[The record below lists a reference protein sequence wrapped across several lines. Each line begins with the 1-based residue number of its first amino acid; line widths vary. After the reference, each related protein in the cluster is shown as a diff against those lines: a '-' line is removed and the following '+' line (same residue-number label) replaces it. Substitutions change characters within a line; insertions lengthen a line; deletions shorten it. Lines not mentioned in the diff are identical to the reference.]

1 MGNKARD
8 ITVIGAGAIGIVSAL
23 MLRRD
28 GHRVTVIDRQPP
40 GEGAS
45 FGNAGSLA
53 PSSIVPIALPG
64 TIRQVPK
71 WLRDP
76 LGPLTLSWRQLP
88 KMLPWFLHFS
98 RACDEDR
105 ARRAATLLRAMN
117 TPSIDGYAGLLA
129 EAGAGHLLRRQGM
142 LHVYRRE
149 ASFNGSAF
157 GRELRRDNGCEFE
170 IVDAER
176 IRALA
181 PGLSTEYCHGFFL
194 PDNAH
199 LASPGGVVK
208 ALATHLQNLGGVIE
222 QAEVTAIRG
231 AAQGVTLEVAGRSR
245 QADVVVLAAGHASG
259 RLAAQIGSRV
269 PIAAERG
276 YHIEVAGAEP
286 GLHCPVTDGEGRFVA
301 TPMAGRLRFAG
312 TSEFQA
318 ADAPPNWARAEAL
331 ATLARRMFPH
341 LEVKEYSR
349 WMGSRPSTPDSAPVI
364 GRSPRHPDVLFAF
377 GHGHWGLMAAPA
389 TGGIIADLVA
399 GRSPRIDPAPF
410 SAARFGWI

>member
-1 MGNKARD
+1 MASD
-8 ITVIGAGAIGIVSAL
+8 VTVIGAGAIGIVSAL
-23 MLRRD
+23 MLRRE
-28 GHRVTVIDRQPP
+28 GHRVTVIDRQAP

-76 LGPLTLSWRQLP
+76 LGPLTLSWQQLP
-88 KMLPWFLHFS
+88 KMLPWFLHFN
-98 RACDEDR
+98 RACGEDR

-117 TPSIDGYAGLLA
+117 TPSIEGYAELLA
-129 EAGAGHLLRRQGM
+129 EAGASDLLRRQGM

-170 IVDAER
+170 IVDADR
-176 IRALA
+176 IHALA
-181 PGLSTEYCHGFFL
+181 PGLSKEYRYGFFL

-199 LASPGGVVK
+199 LAGPGNVVK
-208 ALATHLQNLGGVIE
+208 ALAAHLQRIGGVIE

-231 AAQGVTLEVAGRSR
+231 AGEGVTLEVGGRTR
-245 QADVVVLAAGHASG
+245 QADIVVLAAGHASG
-259 RLAAQIGSRV
+259 RFAAQVGTHV
-269 PIAAERG
+269 PLAPERG
-276 YHIEVAGAEP
+276 YHIQIPGAEP

-301 TPMAGRLRFAG
+301 TPMAGGLRFAG

-318 ADAPPNWARAEAL
+318 AGAPPNWDRAEIL
-331 ATLARRMFPH
+331 AKQAKSMFPG
-341 LEVKEYSR
+341 LEVKNYSR
-349 WMGSRPSTPDSAPVI
+349 WMGVRPSTPDSAPVI
-364 GRSPRHPDVLFAF
+364 GRSPLHPGVLFAF

-389 TGGIIADLVA
+389 TGRIVSDLVA
-399 GRSPRIDPAPF
+399 GRTPKIDPAPF
-410 SAARFGWI
+410 SAERFGWF

>member
-1 MGNKARD
+1 MVRNV
-8 ITVIGAGAIGIVSAL
+8 TVIGAGAIGIVSAL
-23 MLRRD
+23 MLRRE
-28 GHRVTVIDRQPP
+28 GHQVTVIDRLPP

-45 FGNAGSLA
+45 YGNAGSLA

-76 LGPLTLSWRQLP
+76 LGPLTLSLRQLP
-88 KMLPWFLHFS
+88 GMLPWFWHFN
-98 RACDEDR
+98 RACGEDR
-105 ARRAATLLRAMN
+105 ARRAATLLRTMN
-117 TPSIDGYAGLLA
+117 TPSIEGYAELLA
-129 EAGAGHLLRRQGM
+129 EAGESALLRRQGM

-149 ASFNGSAF
+149 AAFNGSAF

-170 IVDAER
+170 LVDAER

-181 PGLSTEYCHGFFL
+181 PGLSPEYRHGFFL

-208 ALATHLQNLGGVIE
+208 ALAAHLQRLGGVIE

-231 AAQGVTLEVAGRSR
+231 AGRGVTI
-245 QADVVVLAAGHASG
+245 DVNGQQRACEFLVLAAGHASG
-259 RLAAQIGSRV
+259 RLAAQIGTRV
-269 PIAAERG
+269 PLAAERG

-318 ADAPPNWARAEAL
+318 ADAPPDWRRAEVL
-331 ATLARRMFPH
+331 ATLARRMFPQ
-341 LEVKEYSR
+341 LEVKDYSR

-389 TGGIIADLVA
+389 TGHIVSDLVA
-399 GRSPRIDPAPF
+399 ERKPRIDPAPF
-410 SAARFGWI
+410 SAERFALI